1 MEASIRSSAPKA
13 LNVRFTKTEPALH
26 EATQRFVES
35 HMRDVR
41 VSQFADL
48 SYASTLLQKGTWY
61 WLSGSQGKS
70 GFLAMAPKSP
80 VVWLDEQGKVS
91 YKINMRVSKEWSERG
106 SVFLA
111 SLNMNDGILRLE
123 DLRFASGKSIEG
135 DVFSKRWD
143 ALLDFYRNSYIHDS
157 LLQGGLTIEPA
168 TYSSLDS
175 AAGWQDPPMYMIAQG
190 ETFKKRVRV
199 QVRDKDRT
207 PIVERVYPPTREP
220 SQLVRQKVRPGA
232 PRPPGERP
240 HAHAHAHARIQT
252 PQPPVKHEQIQGLSS
267 PKASGH
273 ELDAYVVP
281 SKDFP
286 DTYVLFVKGE
296 SKGFAA
302 VQGLSLS
309 RSLREASKTSEK
321 IPVSVTWNAEFS
333 SHEIVSIA

>member
-1 MEASIRSSAPKA
+1 MDQVSIRSSAPRA
-13 LNVRFTKTEPALH
+13 LNVRFSKTEPALH

-35 HMRDVR
+35 HIRDVR

-48 SYASTLLQKGTWY
+48 TYAGTLLQKGTWF
-61 WLSGSQGKS
+61 WLTYGQGTPGKS
-70 GFLAMAPKSP
+70 GFLVMAPKSP

-91 YKINMRVSKEWSERG
+91 YKINMRAGKEWSERG

-123 DLRFASGKSIEG
+123 DLRFANGKSIEG

-168 TYSSLDS
+168 VYSPLES
-175 AAGWQDPPMYMIAQG
+175 AAEWQDTPMIMIAQG
-190 ETFKKRVRV
+190 ETYKKRVRV

-207 PIVERVYPPTREP
+207 PVVERAYPPTREP
-220 SQLVRQKVRPGA
+220 SQLVRQKVRPGG
-232 PRPPGERP
+232 RP
-240 HAHAHAHARIQT
+240 AAT
-252 PQPPVKHEQIQGLSS
+252 PQRQAPVPHEKVQGMSS
-267 PKASGH
+267 MSSR
-273 ELDAYVVP
+273 EEAYVVP
-281 SKDFP
+281 SKEFP

-296 SKGFAA
+296 NKGFAA
-302 VQGLSLS
+302 VQGLALS

-321 IPVSVTWNAEFS
+321 IPVTVTWNAEFS
-333 SHEIVSIA
+333 SHEIVSIV

>member
-1 MEASIRSSAPKA
+1 
-13 LNVRFTKTEPALH
+13 
-26 EATQRFVES
+26 
-35 HMRDVR
+35 MRDVR

-48 SYASTLLQKGTWY
+48 TYASTLLHKGTWY

-70 GFLAMAPKSP
+70 GFLVMAPKSP
-80 VVWLDEQGKVS
+80 VVWLEEQGKVS
-91 YKINMRVSKEWSERG
+91 YKINMRASKEWSDHG

-123 DLRFASGKSIEG
+123 DLRFASGRSIEG

-168 TYSSLDS
+168 TYSSLES
-175 AAGWQDPPMYMIAQG
+175 AAEWQDPPMYMIAQG
-190 ETFKKRVRV
+190 ETYKKRVRV

-207 PIVERVYPPTREP
+207 PVIERVYPPTREP

-232 PRPPGERP
+232 PRPEGQRP
-240 HAHAHAHARIQT
+240 EGQRPQAHR
-252 PQPPVKHEQIQGLSS
+252 PQHPVKHEKGGLT
-267 PKASGH
+267 PNGEVQDKDKEKA
-273 ELDAYVVP
+273 LDAYVIP

-286 DTYVLFVKGE
+286 DTYVLYVKGE
-296 SKGFAA
+296 NKGFAA

-321 IPVSVTWNAEFS
+321 ISVSVTWNAEFS

>member
-1 MEASIRSSAPKA
+1 
-13 LNVRFTKTEPALH
+13 
-26 EATQRFVES
+26 
-35 HMRDVR
+35 MRDVR

-48 SYASTLLQKGTWY
+48 NYASTLLQKGTWY
-61 WLSGSQGKS
+61 WLTNSQGKS
-70 GFLAMAPKSP
+70 GFLVMAPKSP

-111 SLNMNDGILRLE
+111 SLNMNDGFLRLE
-123 DLRFASGKSIEG
+123 DLRFASGRSIEG
-135 DVFSKRWD
+135 DLFSKRWD

-175 AAGWQDPPMYMIAQG
+175 AAGWQDPPMFMIAQG

-207 PIVERVYPPTREP
+207 PVVERVYPPTREP

-232 PRPPGERP
+232 PRPAGERP
-240 HAHAHAHARIQT
+240 QARVQPSQT
-252 PQPPVKHEQIQGLSS
+252 SQPPVKHEKIQGLSG

-286 DTYVLFVKGE
+286 DTYVLYVKGE
-296 SKGFAA
+296 NKGFAA

>member
-1 MEASIRSSAPKA
+1 
-13 LNVRFTKTEPALH
+13 
-26 EATQRFVES
+26 
-35 HMRDVR
+35 MRDVR

-70 GFLAMAPKSP
+70 GFLVMAPKSP
-80 VVWLDEQGKVS
+80 IVWLDEQGKVS
-91 YKINMRVSKEWSERG
+91 FKINMRASKEWSEHG

-123 DLRFASGKSIEG
+123 DLRFANGRSIEG

-168 TYSSLDS
+168 TYSPLES
-175 AAGWQDPPMYMIAQG
+175 AAEWQDPPMFMIAQG

-207 PIVERVYPPTREP
+207 PVVERVYPPTREP

-232 PRPPGERP
+232 PRPAGERP
-240 HAHAHAHARIQT
+240 QGNT
-252 PQPPVKHEQIQGLSS
+252 PQPPVKHEKIQGLKPGVQSQGKDKD
-267 PKASGH
+267 KAV
-273 ELDAYVVP
+273 EAYVVP

-286 DTYVLFVKGE
+286 DTYVLYVKGE
-296 SKGFAA
+296 NKGFAA